1 MSRKFNYTLGFNKIL
16 MMILF
21 APINLNIFEEYF
33 NIMKDKF
40 VTYHCEN
47 RIGFITMIRAEKRNA
62 LNPQIVE
69 ELKIAFETAEKD
81 ETCKV
86 IILQAQGQAFCS
98 GADLK
103 YLQSLQS
110 FSHQENIADSSSLM
124 HLFKQ
129 IYNLEKVVIAKIQG
143 HAIAGGCGLASVC
156 DLSIAS
162 DDAKFGYS
170 EVKIG
175 FIPAIVSVFLL
186 VKIGES
192 KTKELLLTGK
202 TISSSEAVRI
212 GLINQ
217 VVSKDILDDKVY
229 NLADKLCN
237 QASQQSLASTKKLIA
252 NLQSMSLEE
261 GLDFAVEENAK
272 ARFNEDCKKGIKSF
286 LNKEKINW

>member
-1 MSRKFNYTLGFNKIL
+1 
-16 MMILF
+16 
-21 APINLNIFEEYF
+21 
-33 NIMKDKF
+33 MKDKF

-62 LNPQIVE
+62 LNPQLVE
-69 ELKIAFETAEKD
+69 ELKIAFSTAEKD
-81 ETCKV
+81 EKCKV
-86 IILQAQGQAFCS
+86 IVLQAKGQVFCA

-110 FSHQENIADSSSLM
+110 FSHQENVTDSSSLM
-124 HLFKQ
+124 QLFKQ
-129 IYNLEKVVIAKIQG
+129 IYSLEKVVIAKIQG

-162 DDAKFGYS
+162 DEAKLSFS

-186 VKIGES
+186 RKIGES
-192 KTKELLLTGK
+192 KTKELLLSGK
-202 TISSSEAVRI
+202 TLSAKEAVSI

-217 VVSKDILDDKVY
+217 VVSNDILDDTVQ
-229 NLADKLCN
+229 NLSEKLCH
-237 QASQQSLASTKKLIA
+237 QTSVQSLSITKKLIA
-252 NLQSMSLEE
+252 NLQNMSLED
-261 GLDFAVEENAK
+261 GLNFAVEENAK
-272 ARFNEDCKKGIKSF
+272 ARLSEDYKKGISSF

>member
-1 MSRKFNYTLGFNKIL
+1 
-16 MMILF
+16 
-21 APINLNIFEEYF
+21 
-33 NIMKDKF
+33 MKDKF

-62 LNPQIVE
+62 LNPQLVE
-69 ELKIAFETAEKD
+69 ELKIAFSSAEKD
-81 ETCKV
+81 EKCKV
-86 IILQAQGQAFCS
+86 IVLQAKGQVFCA

-110 FSHQENIADSSSLM
+110 FSHQENVTDSSSLM
-124 HLFKQ
+124 QLFKQ
-129 IYNLEKVVIAKIQG
+129 IYSLEKVVIAKIQG

-162 DDAKFGYS
+162 DEAKLSFS

-186 VKIGES
+186 RKIGES
-192 KTKELLLTGK
+192 KTKELLLSGK
-202 TISSSEAVRI
+202 TLSAKEAVSI

-217 VVSKDILDDKVY
+217 VVSNDILDDTVQ
-229 NLADKLCN
+229 NLSEKLCH
-237 QASQQSLASTKKLIA
+237 QTSVQSLSITKKLIA
-252 NLQSMSLEE
+252 NLQNMSLED
-261 GLDFAVEENAK
+261 GLNFAVEENAK
-272 ARFNEDCKKGIKSF
+272 ARLSEDYKKGISSF

>member
-1 MSRKFNYTLGFNKIL
+1 
-16 MMILF
+16 
-21 APINLNIFEEYF
+21 
-33 NIMKDKF
+33 MKEKF

-47 RIGFITMIRAEKRNA
+47 RIGLITMVRAEKRNA
-62 LNPQIVE
+62 LNPQLVE

-81 ETCKV
+81 ESCKV
-86 IILQAQGQAFCS
+86 IVLQAQGQAFCA

-110 FSHQENIADSSSLM
+110 FSHQENVADSSSLM
-124 HLFKQ
+124 QLFKQ

-162 DDAKFGYS
+162 DDAQLGYS

-186 VKIGES
+186 RKIGES

-202 TISSSEAVRI
+202 TVSATEAVSI
-212 GLINQ
+212 GLINEAVTSKKLDE
-217 VVSKDILDDKVY
+217 VVLEI
-229 NLADKLCN
+229 AEKLCH

-252 NLQSMSLEE
+252 NLQSMSLEDS
-261 GLDFAVEENAK
+261 LDFAIEENAK
-272 ARFNEDCKKGIKSF
+272 ARVNEDCKKGIDSF

>member
-1 MSRKFNYTLGFNKIL
+1 MVLQSK
-16 MMILF
+16 
-21 APINLNIFEEYF
+21 
-33 NIMKDKF
+33 MKDKF

-62 LNPQIVE
+62 LNPQLVQ

-86 IILQAQGQAFCS
+86 VVLQAQGQVFCS
-98 GADLK
+98 GADWK

-110 FSHQENIADSSSLM
+110 FTQQENVADSSSLM
-124 HLFKQ
+124 QLFNQ
-129 IYNLEKVVIAKIQG
+129 IYNLEKVVLAKIQG

-162 DDAKFGYS
+162 DDTKLGYS

-186 VKIGES
+186 RKIGES

-202 TISSSEAVRI
+202 TVSATEAVSI
-212 GLINQ
+212 GLINKAVTSNKLDE
-217 VVSKDILDDKVY
+217 VVLEI
-229 NLADKLCN
+229 AEKLCR

-252 NLQSMSLEE
+252 NLQSMSLED

-272 ARFNEDCKKGIKSF
+272 ARVNEDCKKGIDSF

>member
-1 MSRKFNYTLGFNKIL
+1 
-16 MMILF
+16 
-21 APINLNIFEEYF
+21 
-33 NIMKDKF
+33 MKDKF

-62 LNPQIVE
+62 LNPQLVE
-69 ELKIAFETAEKD
+69 ELKIAFSTAEKD
-81 ETCKV
+81 EKCKV
-86 IILQAQGQAFCS
+86 IVLQAKGQAFCA

-110 FSHQENIADSSSLM
+110 FSHQENVTDSSSLM
-124 HLFKQ
+124 QLFKQ
-129 IYNLEKVVIAKIQG
+129 IYSLEKVVIAKIQG

-162 DDAKFGYS
+162 DEAKLSFS

-186 VKIGES
+186 RKIGES
-192 KTKELLLTGK
+192 KTKELLLSGK
-202 TISSSEAVRI
+202 TLSAKEAVSI

-217 VVSKDILDDKVY
+217 VVSNDILDDAVQ
-229 NLADKLCN
+229 NLSEKLCH
-237 QASQQSLASTKKLIA
+237 QTSVQSLSITKKLIA
-252 NLQSMSLEE
+252 NLQNMSLED
-261 GLDFAVEENAK
+261 GLNFAVEENAK
-272 ARFNEDCKKGIKSF
+272 ARLSEDYKKGISSF

>member
-1 MSRKFNYTLGFNKIL
+1 
-16 MMILF
+16 
-21 APINLNIFEEYF
+21 
-33 NIMKDKF
+33 MKDKF

-47 RIGFITMIRAEKRNA
+47 RIGFITMVRAEKRNA
-62 LNPQIVE
+62 LNPQLVQ

-86 IILQAQGQAFCS
+86 IVLQAQGQVFCA

-103 YLQSLQS
+103 YLQSLLS
-110 FSHQENIADSSSLM
+110 FSYQENVADSSSLM
-124 HLFKQ
+124 QLFKQ
-129 IYNLEKVVIAKIQG
+129 IYTLEKLVIAKIQG

-156 DLSIAS
+156 DLSIAL
-162 DDAKFGYS
+162 DEAKFGYS

-186 VKIGES
+186 RKIGES

-202 TISSSEAVRI
+202 TISAKEAVNI

-217 VVSKDILDDKVY
+217 VVSKDILNDTVQ
-229 NLADKLCN
+229 NIAEKLCH

-252 NLQSMSLEE
+252 NLQCMSLED
-261 GLDFAVEENAK
+261 GLNFAVEENAK
-272 ARFNEDCKKGIKSF
+272 ARVNEDCKKGIESF
-286 LNKEKINW
+286 LNKEKNKLVEFLFNEKEKDKRKHL